1 MEEELSIKVSISN
14 RDYKIKINRDDSQSE
29 QTLRQAAQMLNDIT
43 NQFKNLGLKNK
54 DEQDY
59 LAMASL
65 NVAVQA
71 LDAQHQND
79 LTPVLED
86 LRDLN
91 FTMSSYL
98 SEA

>member
-1 MEEELSIKVSISN
+1 MEGELSIKVTISN
-14 RDYKIKINRDDSQSE
+14 RDYKIKINRDDSHSE
-29 QTLRQAAQMLNDIT
+29 QTLRQAAQMLNDIA

-71 LDAQHQND
+71 LDSQHQND